1 MHIWR
6 GFAPCI
12 DSLQLKP
19 KTSWKDVV
27 LIVNIKNKDFFLGV
41 PQRSDIG
48 SSYKRRKPEDSEIT
62 ISDLENLLGNQLFD
76 KICCLEDPYPNAFIK
91 TKDGKKLLI
100 KLAELE

>member
-1 MHIWR
+1 M
-6 GFAPCI
+6 GL
-12 DSLQLKP
+12 SLAREIAYD
-19 KTSWKDVV
+19 TFVAVMD
-27 LIVNIKNKDFFLGV
+27 
-41 PQRSDIG
+41 
-48 SSYKRRKPEDSEIT
+48 KRRKPEDSEIT